1 MTGQMILITG
11 GCSFSATKTG
21 KAKVWPHWLEK
32 QTKFNAV
39 NTGSGSEGNGMI
51 SRRIIHAVHEQ
62 LKHTS
67 ADNILVGIMWSG
79 PSRHEQYS
87 SKKTEFNGNIDG
99 WMENPTS
106 YVEKDLGGW
115 IVYNNRWKIKQAQRF
130 YRYMYDPVYSQM
142 LTLEHI
148 IRTQNYLKLHNI
160 KYFMTTYM
168 DEVFALTDNSNL
180 DHLYEQIDYE
190 YFLTNQ
196 GMLEWT
202 RTTGL
207 QPRSNGDHHPTAEM
221 HQLYTNKIIIP
232 WIKQKYKID
241 INAYLEGK

>member
-1 MTGQMILITG
+1 
-11 GCSFSATKTG
+11 
-21 KAKVWPHWLEK
+21 
-32 QTKFNAV
+32 
-39 NTGSGSEGNGMI
+39 
-51 SRRIIHAVHEQ
+51 
-62 LKHTS
+62 
-67 ADNILVGIMWSG
+67 
-79 PSRHEQYS
+79 
-87 SKKTEFNGNIDG
+87 
-99 WMENPTS
+99 
-106 YVEKDLGGW
+106 
-115 IVYNNRWKIKQAQRF
+115 
-130 YRYMYDPVYSQM
+130 
-142 LTLEHI
+142 
-148 IRTQNYLKLHNI
+148 
-160 KYFMTTYM
+160 MTTYM

-207 QPRSNGDHHPTAEM
+207 QPRSSGDHHPTAEM